1 MQLPLYSGWET
12 GATAAEDWQT
22 LAKTFAVQPC
32 QLQALIELIPAADRY
47 PMTAFQVAYAWA
59 SDPEISQ
66 NIKQMIYDAE
76 IQCAD
81 APVITEPGQAPINLM
96 FGGPVY
102 AVKPHPAFGGSQSFK
117 ELWQRTAKIAK
128 RKAAQDAKET
138 AKADADQSGEIKKA
152 SGLTTIAILGIA
164 AVAFLLLRG

>member
-1 MQLPLYSGWET
+1 MYPATYNGWET

-32 QLQALIELIPAADRY
+32 QLQALIELIPAADRH
-47 PMTAFQVAYAWA
+47 PMTGYQVAHAWA

-76 IQCAD
+76 IQCVD
-81 APVITEPGQAPINLM
+81 APVSTGPGQTPLTFG

-102 AVKPHPAFGGSQSFK
+102 AVKPHPAFGTSQSFK
-117 ELWQRTAKIAK
+117 ELWKRTAKIAK
-128 RKAAQDAKET
+128 QKSAQDAEET
-138 AKADADQSGEIKKA
+138 AKASVDQNGEIKKA
-152 SGLTTIAILGIA
+152 SGMTTVAIVGL
-164 AVAFLLLRG
+164 AVVAYLLWKG